1 MKQLKTVFSFE
12 FLGYAKRK
20 SFIGLTLVMILIVA
34 GVLSWGR
41 ISEIFKQPAGPEEP
55 GTPAPAAKVALLD
68 DAEGAAGDAAFYNA
82 AYANQG
88 FEFVAVNLTKQEA
101 EQAVTNNEYD
111 SAIVLTGPLT
121 YTRIVRTLGLY
132 DEFAQ
137 RFNETMLYHYRAA
150 ALQDHGVDQ
159 TQAQA
164 LLGAAVKG
172 DVRFTAEGK
181 SQEQSFIYTYVL
193 IFMLYF
199 AIMMYGQFVSAS
211 VATEKSTRA
220 MELLI
225 TSSRPTSL
233 MFGKVLGTGFAGFV
247 QMVLILGSA
256 FVFYH
261 FNKGYYTDSYVINSL
276 FSMPVSILLYTVLF
290 FILGFFLYA
299 FLYASL
305 ASLVSRMEELGTA
318 VMPVTMLFI
327 LAFVVS
333 MISMGSGNVDS
344 LLMRVC
350 SYVPFTSPMVM
361 FARIAMGEVMPLE
374 IIASVAILFLS
385 TVVVGVLA
393 AKIYRLGVLMYGTPP
408 KPSNIIKMLRNKS

>member
-1 MKQLKTVFSFE
+1 MKQLKTVFNFE
-12 FLGYAKRK
+12 FLSYAKRK
-20 SFIGLTLVMILIVA
+20 SFIGLTLVMILIVG

-41 ISEIFKQPAGPEEP
+41 ISEVFKEPGGIDEP
-55 GTPAPAAKVALLD
+55 GTPAPAAKIALLD
-68 DAEGAAGDAAFYNA
+68 ESGGAAGDAAFYNA
-82 AYANQG
+82 AYGNQG
-88 FEFVAVNLTKQEA
+88 FEFVAADLTKEAA
-101 EQAVTNNEYD
+101 EQAVQANEYD

-121 YTRIVRTLGLY
+121 YTRIVRNLGLY
-132 DEFAQ
+132 DDFSQ
-137 RFNETMLYHYRAA
+137 RFDEVMLYHFRAA
-150 ALQDHGVDQ
+150 ALQTQGVDPSA
-159 TQAQA
+159 AQE
-164 LLGAAVKG
+164 LLGAAVKS
-172 DVRFTAEGK
+172 DVQFIAEGK

-193 IFMLYF
+193 IFILYF

-225 TSSRPTSL
+225 TSTRPTSL
-233 MFGKVLGTGFAGFV
+233 MFGKVLGAGFAGFV

-261 FNKGYYTDSYVINSL
+261 FNADYYADNYIINSL

-290 FILGFFLYA
+290 FVLGFFLYA

-305 ASLVSRMEELGTA
+305 ASLVSRMEELSTA

-333 MISMGSGNVDS
+333 MMSMGSGNVDS

-361 FARIAMGEVMPLE
+361 FARIAMGEVAPVE
-374 IIASVAILFLS
+374 IIVSIAILFVS
-385 TVVVGVLA
+385 TVLVGVLA

-408 KPSNIIKMLRNKS
+408 KPSNIIKMLRSKN